1 MHRRKY
7 PRKYPRKLSG
17 QSFRINLA
25 LISRALTLGVALSLS
40 GCLEVEREEPGGAT
54 GGDRSAATNS
64 TAPAT
69 ALRLILQDQST
80 APPARVSV
88 AFKLETDT
96 GVPVPNLPAESF
108 VLREN
113 GSLISAKE
121 SVKRITPEDGDFV
134 FSTLLL
140 LDLSGSVID
149 QSLEALLEAAA
160 NFIREV
166 LPPAIEERTSK
177 ILAVGVFDGRAEI
190 EIITDYSSNPD
201 HLVEQVFLID
211 ESTMQ
216 DSSTN
221 LYGAAISGLNSVTN
235 QVEATRRDNPEIFG
249 AGALVLFTDGTD
261 QAAIEPE
268 EAAFNAVDERAED
281 IAVMTIGLGAEVN
294 SEVLQR
300 LGPNGFRAASEQGDL
315 ITSFGEIAQFVSD
328 EADSFYKLDYC
339 SPKRTGPQLEHTLT
353 IEVHQVTDENQELS
367 GELDVIFSAE
377 SFGAGCEL

>member
-1 MHRRKY
+1 
-7 PRKYPRKLSG
+7 
-17 QSFRINLA
+17 
-25 LISRALTLGVALSLS
+25 
-40 GCLEVEREEPGGAT
+40 
-54 GGDRSAATNS
+54 
-64 TAPAT
+64 
-69 ALRLILQDQST
+69 
-80 APPARVSV
+80 
-88 AFKLETDT
+88 
-96 GVPVPNLPAESF
+96 
-108 VLREN
+108 
-113 GSLISAKE
+113 
-121 SVKRITPEDGDFV
+121 
-134 FSTLLL
+134 
-140 LDLSGSVID
+140 
-149 QSLEALLEAAA
+149 
-160 NFIREV
+160 
-166 LPPAIEERTSK
+166 
-177 ILAVGVFDGRAEI
+177 
-190 EIITDYSSNPD
+190 
-201 HLVEQVFLID
+201 VFLID

-377 SFGAGCEL
+377 GFGAGCEL